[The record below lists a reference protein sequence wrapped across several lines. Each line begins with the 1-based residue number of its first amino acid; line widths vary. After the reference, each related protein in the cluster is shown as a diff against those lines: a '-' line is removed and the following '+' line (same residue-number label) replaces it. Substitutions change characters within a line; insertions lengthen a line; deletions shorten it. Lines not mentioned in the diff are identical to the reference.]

1 MSEQGPGAG
10 SPLRE
15 AARGFRALSR
25 YPWLGPLLALAAVYL
40 LFIALRP
47 ETFARSINLM
57 TMARQTSVV
66 GIAAVGMT
74 MIIILGGIDLSVGS
88 AVALTTVVIASALKS
103 GAGPVTAAL
112 AGIGVAAFTGLVNGL
127 MISGLRITPFII
139 TLGAMS
145 ILRGA
150 AKGFAR
156 EQKID
161 ADPRGLDL
169 LSAFPENGAWI
180 FPPAVWILLATAL
193 LFAALLH
200 FTRTGRHIYAIG
212 SNEKAARLCGIRVGR
227 VKVLVYT
234 LAAALTGIAGV
245 IEFSTLTVGDPT
257 DSIGLELDVIASVV
271 IGGGSLSGGVGSIP
285 GSLIGAFLM
294 TVIKTGCTH
303 VGLSNWVQELVTG
316 AIIVAAVALDR
327 LRGRG
332 RGREG

>member
-1 MSEQGPGAG
+1 MSEQKPGAAR
-10 SPLRE
+10 PLPLHH
-15 AARGFRALSR
+15 AARGLRAIAR
-25 YPWLGPLLALAAVYL
+25 YPWLGPLLALASVYL
-40 LFIALRP
+40 FFVALRP

-66 GIAAVGMT
+66 GVASVGMT
-74 MIIILGGIDLSVGS
+74 LIIILGGIDLSVGS
-88 AVALTTVVIASALKS
+88 AVALATVVIALALKA
-103 GAGPVTAAL
+103 GAGAVAAAL
-112 AGIGVAAFTGLVNGL
+112 AGIGVAALAGLINGL
-127 MISGLRITPFII
+127 MISGLRITPFIV
-139 TLGAMS
+139 TLGTMS

-150 AKGFAR
+150 AKGLAG

-161 ADPRGLDL
+161 ADARGLEL
-169 LSAFPENGAWI
+169 LSAFPSESAWA
-180 FPPAVWILLATAL
+180 FPPAVWILLVTAL
-193 LFAALLH
+193 VFAALLR
-200 FTRTGRHIYAIG
+200 FTPTGRHIYAIG

-257 DSIGLELDVIASVV
+257 DSFGLELDVIAAVV

-294 TVIKTGCTH
+294 TVIKTGCTY

-316 AIIVAAVALDR
+316 AIIVTAVALDR
-327 LRGRG
+327 LRGQRTHG
-332 RGREG
+332 

>member
-1 MSEQGPGAG
+1 MSKHGPGAWR
-10 SPLRE
+10 SLRD

-25 YPWLGPLLALAAVYL
+25 YPWLGPLLALASTYL

-66 GIAAVGMT
+66 GVASVGMT
-74 MIIILGGIDLSVGS
+74 LIIILGGIDLSVGS
-88 AVALTTVVIASALKS
+88 AVALATVVIASALKS

-112 AGIGVAAFTGLVNGL
+112 AGVVVAALAGLINGL

-169 LSAFPENGAWI
+169 LSAFPDSDVWV
-180 FPPAVWILLATAL
+180 FPPAVWILLGTAL
-193 LFAALLH
+193 LFAAILH
-200 FTRTGRHIYAIG
+200 LTRLGRHIYAIG

-234 LAAALTGIAGV
+234 MAAALTGVAGV

-271 IGGGSLSGGVGSIP
+271 IGGGSLSGGVGSIA

-303 VGLSNWVQELVTG
+303 MGLDNWVQELVTG

-332 RGREG
+332 SQG